1 MIAST
6 NQCLIN
12 AAILKII
19 NCLSTIL
26 CAFVIL
32 VNLHFSTRYFLA
44 NLDIGVI
51 KVSIVF
57 EPRGCIFT
65 GSVIPR
71 KSGIRNDDLV
81 RWLNAVGDS
90 ALLLSKL
97 LERSSSDMSEE
108 RMNWFESLIL
118 YLLNRT

>member
-1 MIAST
+1 MIAAT
-6 NQCLIN
+6 NQCLIT

-26 CAFVIL
+26 CAFLI
-32 VNLHFSTRYFLA
+32 LHFSTRYFLA

-71 KSGIRNDDLV
+71 KSGIRSDDLV

-90 ALLLSKL
+90 SLLLSKL
-97 LERSSSDMSEE
+97 LERSPSDMSEE
-108 RMNWFESLIL
+108 RMNWFESLIF